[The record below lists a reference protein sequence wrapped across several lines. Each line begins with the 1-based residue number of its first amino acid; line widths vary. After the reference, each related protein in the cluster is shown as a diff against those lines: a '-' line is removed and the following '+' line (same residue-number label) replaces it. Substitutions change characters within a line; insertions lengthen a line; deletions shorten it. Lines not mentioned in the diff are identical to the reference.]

1 MILITRLLD
10 DSSNTAWTYC
20 STTLTLPVLD
30 LSLSSTMLFVD
41 FMLFLGTTYI
51 MYFYF
56 PKLLEPFWSHLNSS
70 TSTSI
75 CLSFYCNNSYENWK
89 WTKSLRDGL
98 PRLWRSF
105 LLFRKKAVTGL
116 SQDSIVKAR
125 PITNFKHGLSPNNC
139 LWKEYH
145 L

>member
-1 MILITRLLD
+1 MLSWYQNGITRAFFILFYIPNYAKKAPEISLGSLENASFVELSPKLFN
-10 DSSNTAWTYC
+10 DSSNSTRTY
-20 STTLTLPVLD
+20 STSTFTLPVLD

-75 CLSFYCNNSYENWK
+75 CLSFYCNNSYEN
-89 WTKSLRDGL
+89 
-98 PRLWRSF
+98 
-105 LLFRKKAVTGL
+105 
-116 SQDSIVKAR
+116 
-125 PITNFKHGLSPNNC
+125 
-139 LWKEYH
+139 
-145 L
+145 

>member
-1 MILITRLLD
+1 MSKIHELNFLEPIWSQWPQISSPKLSLDEKSLPRKFFGRLDFTRFIDNPSRLLD
-10 DSSNTAWTYC
+10 DCCYSTRTY
-20 STTLTLPVLD
+20 STSTFTLPVLD

-75 CLSFYCNNSYENWK
+75 CLSFYCNNSYEN
-89 WTKSLRDGL
+89 
-98 PRLWRSF
+98 
-105 LLFRKKAVTGL
+105 
-116 SQDSIVKAR
+116 
-125 PITNFKHGLSPNNC
+125 
-139 LWKEYH
+139 
-145 L
+145 

>member
-1 MILITRLLD
+1 MSKIHELNFLEPIWSQWPQISSPKLSLDEKSLPRKFLGRLDFTRFIDNPSRLLD
-10 DSSNTAWTYC
+10 DCCYSTRTY
-20 STTLTLPVLD
+20 STSTFTLPVLD

-75 CLSFYCNNSYENWK
+75 CLSFYCNNSYEN
-89 WTKSLRDGL
+89 
-98 PRLWRSF
+98 
-105 LLFRKKAVTGL
+105 
-116 SQDSIVKAR
+116 
-125 PITNFKHGLSPNNC
+125 
-139 LWKEYH
+139 
-145 L
+145 

>member
-1 MILITRLLD
+1 MKAPQLSPSRRTLNNYAIFYAKPSRKTLNKFGKPSRTLIIRKCLKPLNLLYYWTINKWLLND
-10 DSSNTAWTYC
+10 CSNTSRTY
-20 STTLTLPVLD
+20 STSTFTLPVLD

-89 WTKSLRDGL
+89 FQAL
-98 PRLWRSF
+98 
-105 LLFRKKAVTGL
+105 
-116 SQDSIVKAR
+116 
-125 PITNFKHGLSPNNC
+125 
-139 LWKEYH
+139 
-145 L
+145 

>member
-1 MILITRLLD
+1 MHIFTPFLRHKPFHFIQLKRFLHVKRVPSKCLKPLNLLYYWTINKWLLND
-10 DSSNTAWTYC
+10 CSNTSRTY
-20 STTLTLPVLD
+20 STSTFTLPVLD

-89 WTKSLRDGL
+89 FQAL
-98 PRLWRSF
+98 
-105 LLFRKKAVTGL
+105 
-116 SQDSIVKAR
+116 
-125 PITNFKHGLSPNNC
+125 
-139 LWKEYH
+139 
-145 L
+145 